1 MMKSNKG
8 ATIREHWLVIAV
20 LLACIM
26 IAAGC
31 TSPNASPESASSGS
45 ASDSKVSSSSPTV
58 QTPSVSSP
66 KLSQS
71 AAKVLPESEWGD
83 LFATIGDNAIA
94 FGQRVQGDLPV
105 KAYACWQGIGGGDP
119 IWFEDPADIV
129 SLFNALASSSVAG
142 EATTMSTDDYYSFGF
157 EFANGETFGFMF
169 DSMVVQVKDGDS
181 WKFYDVAASPALA
194 AFANQAM
201 KHTMG
206 DYR

>member
-45 ASDSKVSSSSPTV
+45 ASDSKTSSSPPAV
-58 QTPSVSSP
+58 QTLSVSSP
-66 KLSQS
+66 KPSQS
-71 AAKVLPESEWGD
+71 ATKVLPESEWGD

-105 KAYACWQGIGGGDP
+105 KAYACWQGIGGGYP

-129 SLFNALASSSVAG
+129 SLFNALASSGVAG
-142 EATTMSTDDYYSFGF
+142 EATTMTTDDYYSFGF